1 MLSDFGVS
9 SVFAASQVISDT
21 TTIKG
26 SARWMAIEFYTQ
38 LSSGMIA
45 QANEKTDVWAFGMTV
60 YVGADLYP
68 SG

>member
-1 MLSDFGVS
+1 
-9 SVFAASQVISDT
+9 
-21 TTIKG
+21 
-26 SARWMAIEFYTQ
+26 MAIEFYTQ
-38 LSSGMIA
+38 LSSGMMA